1 MKFNEFGKKI
11 ENLRRAINLS
21 QAELAEKLNVNVLTV
36 SKWENGIG
44 FPDLHKIPLIAHTLE
59 TTTDYLF
66 GCVRRQQKIFC
77 FNIDESDTDGRRH
90 YDAELNDKY
99 LAQGWKVIHSSL
111 SGAEGSTYMLVV
123 LEKED

>member
-11 ENLRRAINLS
+11 ETLRREHNLS
-21 QAELAEKLNVNVLTV
+21 QADLAEKLNVNVLTV

-44 FPDLHKIPLIAHTLE
+44 FPDLHKIPLIAHTLG

-77 FNIDESDTDGRRH
+77 YNIDDHTEDARRR
-90 YDAELNDKY
+90 YDSELNDKY
-99 LAQGWKVIHSSL
+99 LAQGWKIINSSL
-111 SGAEGSTYMLVV
+111 SSADGSTYMLVV
-123 LEKED
+123 CFIF